1 MWFRAFGQQIRG
13 KLREEDG
20 STKRIRALL
29 DSLDEATADVAALSH
44 GLIGK
49 PRWAVFS
56 IASTCA
62 TAAFALRF
70 GDEIA
75 QRPVFYNLDSCCTAK
90 IKSGRLSNRFF
101 FYNVFPI

>member
-1 MWFRAFGQQIRG
+1 MVGNSQFHKTSTARPNIRFECQPYSYRLPV
-13 KLREEDG
+13 KIVKTLF
-20 STKRIRALL
+20 SSPIFLCVCP
-29 DSLDEATADVAALSH
+29 SLTHPTVAPPLSH

-70 GDEIA
+70 GAGDFNILIHIA
-75 QRPVFYNLDSCCTAK
+75 PPQNQ
-90 IKSGRLSNRFF
+90 IG
-101 FYNVFPI
+101 